1 MATHGSPLPQ
11 GELVAV
17 EPRTPAGFAYRDDLI
32 SPAEE
37 QVVLRELEKL
47 PFKPFEFRGFV
58 GKRHVASFGWR
69 YDYAGAALR
78 EATSVPAF
86 LLALRERAAD
96 FGGVAAGDLE
106 QILVNRYASGAGIG
120 WHRDKPMFDTVIA
133 ISLAGPSRLRLRRR
147 QADGWERVSQDL
159 APRSGYRLQGPSRW
173 EWQHSLAEVEA
184 LRYSVT
190 FRNFVPEFVREPK
203 GIEPDAI

>member
-1 MATHGSPLPQ
+1 LF
-11 GELVAV
+11 AV

-37 QVVLRELEKL
+37 QSALRELAKL
-47 PFKPFEFRGFV
+47 TFNPFEFHGFV

-69 YDYAGAALR
+69 YDYSRRMLQEALPIP
-78 EATSVPAF
+78 SF
-86 LLALRERAAD
+86 LLALREQAAA
-96 FGGVAAGDLE
+96 FGEVDAGGLQ
-106 QILVNRYASGAGIG
+106 QILVNRYAPGAGIG

-147 QADGWERVSQDL
+147 QADGWDRVSQDL

-173 EWQHSLAEVEA
+173 EWEHSLAEVEA

-190 FRNFVPEFVREPK
+190 FRNFVP
-203 GIEPDAI
+203 A